1 MSKILSQLNE
11 MQRLAV
17 EQVDGPQMVIA
28 GAGSGKTRVL
38 TYKIAYMIERGIDP
52 FNILALTFTN
62 KAAKEMR
69 ERMFKLVDSWEA
81 RNVWMGTFHSVFSRI
96 LRQEGELLGYPSN
109 FTIYDTDDSKRL
121 IKAIIKELNLDDK
134 KYAAN
139 LVRNRISAAKSSL
152 ITAAQYEVNSEI
164 LMADKQAQRP
174 EIKNIYRIYA
184 ARCFKSSAMDF
195 DDLLL
200 LTYILFKKHPE
211 VLLKYQRK
219 FKYILVDEYQD
230 TNHAQYVILKSLAAA
245 YENITTVGDD
255 AQSIYAFRGANIQNI
270 LNFKQDYPDAEIV
283 KLEQNYRSTKI
294 IVNAANS
301 LIKHNKSQIPKR
313 IWTDNDNGELIKV
326 FEAASD
332 NQEGKMVAASIFD
345 NKMNHHFKNRHF
357 AILYR
362 TNSQSRAIEEALR
375 KKGIDY
381 RIYGGIS
388 FYGRKEVKDLLAYF
402 RLTINPNDEEAFKRV
417 INYPKRGIGV
427 TSMNRVIIAAN
438 EKGLSLWNMAT
449 EANLAGVKVN
459 STTKTKI
466 QNFREMVESFA
477 AQITKLNA
485 YDMANVIFKQT
496 GTMADLQSDSSIEG
510 LGRVENIEELLNA
523 IKDFTDKTEEAKNDK
538 TAIAQEKKS
547 GDLASFMEDVALMTD
562 SDQKEDKNS
571 DKVSLMTIHAAKGL
585 EFPVVYTVGMEENLF
600 PSFMS
605 LNSREEIEEERR
617 LFYVAL
623 TRAMQK
629 AYLSYAE
636 MRYKWGEL
644 KMSEPSRF
652 MEEVDEKYLEYDE
665 ARRPMKSVEQIVN
678 QPKAQTQIKRKLKKV
693 SEDNRIFQAKEKAS
707 SGGDIRVGMSVKHAK
722 FGTGKVLQV
731 EGSGANQKVSVQFPA
746 VGTKNLLLR
755 FAKLEIV

>member
-69 ERMFKLVDSWEA
+69 ERMYKLVDSSEA

-152 ITAAQYEVNSEI
+152 ITAAQYEVNPEI

-200 LTYILFKKHPE
+200 MTYILFKKRPE
-211 VLLKYQRK
+211 VLLKYQKK

-270 LNFKQDYPDAEIV
+270 LNFKKDYPDAEIV

-301 LIKHNKSQIPKR
+301 LIKHNKTQIPKR

-332 NQEGKMVAASIFD
+332 NQEGKMIAASIFD
-345 NKMNHHFKNRHF
+345 NKMNHHYKNRHF

-362 TNSQSRAIEEALR
+362 TNSQSRALEEALR

-381 RIYGGIS
+381 RIFGGIS

-417 INYPKRGIGV
+417 INYPKRGIGA
-427 TSMNRVIIAAN
+427 TSINKFIVAAN
-438 EKGLSLWNMAT
+438 ENNMSLWEMAG
-449 EANLAGVKVN
+449 NLEHSSVKIN

-466 QNFREMVESFA
+466 ENFRTMVESFA
-477 AQITKLNA
+477 AQLKKVNA
-485 YDMANVIFKQT
+485 YELANIIFKQT
-496 GTMADLQSDSSIEG
+496 GTAADLQSDSSIEG

-538 TAIAQEKKS
+538 TAIAQDKKTD
-547 GDLASFMEDVALMTD
+547 DLASFMEDVALMTD
-562 SDQKEDKNS
+562 SDQKEDQNS

-585 EFPVVYTVGMEENLF
+585 EFPVVYTVGLEENLF

-652 MEEVDEKYLEYDE
+652 MEELDEKYLEYE
-665 ARRPMKSVEQIVN
+665 EKRPSMKSVDQIIN
-678 QPKAQTQIKRKLKKV
+678 QPKARTQIKRKLKKV
-693 SEDNRIFQAKEKAS
+693 SEDNRIFQAKEKS
-707 SGGDIRVGMSVKHAK
+707 NSGGDIRVGMSVKHAK